1 MASTFQPRRTF
12 DFPRPRTD
20 FGAPGRRGFSP
31 RPVQTPQP
39 ERPAPPP
46 AAVVDAVLRYHDVAL
61 DQGGQRTL
69 LRLSE
74 RRLHEPEVMRALG
87 AQLPRAARVAI
98 LWNERESEIIR
109 VLEAA

>member
-31 RPVQTPQP
+31 RPVQTPPP

-46 AAVVDAVLRYHDVAL
+46 AAVVDAVLRYHDEAH
-61 DQGGQRTL
+61 DQGGGRTL
-69 LRLSE
+69 LRLSD
-74 RRLHEPEVMRALG
+74 RRLRDAEVRAALG
-87 AQLPRAARVAI
+87 DQATRAAQVSI

-109 VLEAA
+109 VLAA

>member
-1 MASTFQPRRTF
+1 MASRFQPRRGGGRYT
-12 DFPRPRTD
+12 PRPIK
-20 FGAPGRRGFSP
+20 
-31 RPVQTPQP
+31 VQPTRQT
-39 ERPAPPP
+39 PPP
-46 AAVVDAVLRYHDVAL
+46 AAVVDAVLRFHDVAV

-74 RRLHEPEVMRALG
+74 RRLHEADVMAALG
-87 AQLPRAARVAI
+87 DNAGRAARVAI